1 MISQAGR
8 TFLRRMNKMN
18 RRRACTG
25 ETQLQPRNFIRFVG
39 LSPRVFK
46 VQRGP
51 REPAKG
57 LLKPAFRPH
66 ASCPNKPSGT
76 SLSSSSRAI
85 CLASASLSK
94 PIISTLTARVDAI
107 AGDMG
112 TVVLEEGASLSPSAR
127 VQGQGEMQDGLGQ
140 LVPASCTFSA

>member
-8 TFLRRMNKMN
+8 TLLRRMNKMN

-76 SLSSSSRAI
+76 CRCRKSDPEIFVVQSAKDWQGYN
-85 CLASASLSK
+85 ASDRLDRSGY
-94 PIISTLTARVDAI
+94 R
-107 AGDMG
+107 
-112 TVVLEEGASLSPSAR
+112 
-127 VQGQGEMQDGLGQ
+127 
-140 LVPASCTFSA
+140 

>member
-1 MISQAGR
+1 MISQPET
-8 TFLRRMNKMN
+8 TFLRRMHKMN
-18 RRRACTG
+18 PRRACTG

-39 LSPRVFK
+39 LSPRLFK

-76 SLSSSSRAI
+76 CSRRKSDPEIFVVQSAKDWEGYN
-85 CLASASLSK
+85 ASYRL
-94 PIISTLTARVDAI
+94 
-107 AGDMG
+107 
-112 TVVLEEGASLSPSAR
+112 
-127 VQGQGEMQDGLGQ
+127 DGSGYR
-140 LVPASCTFSA
+140 